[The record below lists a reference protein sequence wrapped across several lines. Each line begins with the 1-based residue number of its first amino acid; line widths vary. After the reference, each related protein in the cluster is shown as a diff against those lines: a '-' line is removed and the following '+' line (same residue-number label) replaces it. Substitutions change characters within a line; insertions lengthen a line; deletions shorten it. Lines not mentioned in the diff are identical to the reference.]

1 MSEIIYGFTQVL
13 QPTTLLTLFLGVL
26 LGVIVGALPGLND
39 AITMSILIPLTFGMD
54 PQVAMCMLVG
64 VYVSACYGGSIP
76 AILLK
81 IPGTASAML
90 TTVDGAPMARR
101 GETGL
106 ALSISSCS
114 SFFGGV
120 FSSIVLLIFSPMLA
134 KMALKFGP
142 SEYLMMAL
150 LGLSTITGL
159 AKKGQVGKSF
169 ASMAMGLIVASI
181 GLSPQGGYPRLTF
194 KNYTLMSGI
203 SLVPMLVGLF
213 GICSL
218 FELYETL
225 TVDKSAK
232 KLGDIEKVRV
242 GILPKKWIKR
252 LLPTQLRSATIGSL
266 IGAIPGAGTTMA
278 IFLSYDAAKRAY
290 PQYEFGTGIPEGVA
304 APETANNAVVA
315 SSMVPLV
322 ALGVPGNAVSAL
334 FLGALTIQGLTAGPM
349 LYKEHPEVAYLLICA
364 FFVGNLF
371 MLPIGLAFCNWM
383 AKAILKLDRRL
394 LSVLI
399 VVFCT
404 AGAFAVN
411 NNYFELY
418 TCIVFGLIAYF
429 FNKYK
434 VPIAPFVIADVLGT
448 MIESNYLQSLVIGN
462 GSFFATLKR
471 PITLGVAIATAAL
484 LLYPLIREYIIE
496 PRKKKTGIPAQKS
509 EFEEKE
515 QALKDAAD
523 E

>member
-1 MSEIIYGFTQVL
+1 MENILYGFLQVL
-13 QPTTLLTLFLGVL
+13 QPATLLMLLLGVL

-39 AITMSILIPLTFGMD
+39 AITMSILIPLTFGMN

-76 AILLK
+76 AILLR

-90 TTVDGAPMARR
+90 TTVDGAPMAKR

-106 ALSISSCS
+106 ALSISTCS
-114 SFFGGV
+114 SFFGGL
-120 FSSIVLLIFSPMLA
+120 FSSVVLMIFSPMLA

-159 AKKGQVGKSF
+159 AKKGQVSKSF
-169 ASMAMGLIVASI
+169 ASMALGLIVASI
-181 GLSPQGGYPRLTF
+181 GISPQGGVARMNF
-194 KNYTLMSGI
+194 KSYSLLSGV

-218 FELYETL
+218 FELCETMA
-225 TVDKSAK
+225 TDKSGDH
-232 KLGDIEKVRV
+232 LGVVEKVKVR
-242 GILPKKWIKR
+242 LLSKKWIRR
-252 LLPTQLRSATIGSL
+252 LLPTQLRSAAIGSV

-349 LYKEHPEVAYLLICA
+349 LYKDHPEVAYLLICA

-371 MLPIGLAFCNWM
+371 MLPIGIFFCNQM
-383 AKAILKLDRRL
+383 ARFILKLDRRL

-404 AGAFAVN
+404 AGAYAVN
-411 NNYFELY
+411 NNIFELY

-448 MIESNYLQSLVIGN
+448 MIEKNYLQSVIVGG
-462 GSFFATLKR
+462 GSFLSVFTR
-471 PITLGVAIATAAL
+471 PITLSVAIVTATL
-484 LLYPLIREYIIE
+484 LVYPLFREYVLE
-496 PRKKKTGIPAQKS
+496 PRKAKRAAAAGASDAGQSDIQHTG
-509 EFEEKE
+509 
-515 QALKDAAD
+515 D

>member
-1 MSEIIYGFTQVL
+1 MENILYGFTQVL
-13 QPTTLLTLFLGVL
+13 QPHTAVVLFLGVL

-54 PQVAMCMLVG
+54 PQVAMCALVG

-76 AILLK
+76 AILLR

-90 TTVDGAPMARR
+90 TTVDGNPMAER

-106 ALSISSCS
+106 ALSISTCS
-114 SFFGGV
+114 SFFGGL
-120 FSSIVLLIFSPMLA
+120 FSSIVLMVFSPMLA

-169 ASMAMGLIVASI
+169 ASMALGLIVASI
-181 GLSPQGGYPRLTF
+181 GVSPQGGVARLNF
-194 KNYTLMSGI
+194 GSYSLLSGV

-218 FELYETL
+218 LELTESLYKNPMGSRLNVT
-225 TVDKSAK
+225 
-232 KLGDIEKVRV
+232 EKVKV
-242 GILPKKWIKR
+242 GLLSKKWWKR
-252 LLPTQLRSATIGSL
+252 LLPTQLRSATIGSI

-278 IFLSYDAAKRAY
+278 IFLSYDAAKKAY
-290 PQYEFGTGIPEGVA
+290 PKYEFGTGIPEGVA

-349 LYKEHPEVAYLLICA
+349 LYKDHPDVAYLLICA

-371 MLPIGLAFCNWM
+371 MLPIGIFFCNQM
-383 AKAILKLDRRL
+383 ARFILKLDRRL

-399 VVFCT
+399 IVFCT

-418 TCIVFGLIAYF
+418 SCIVFGLIAYF

-434 VPIAPFVIADVLGT
+434 VPIAPFVIADVLGS
-448 MIESNYLQSLVIGN
+448 MIEKNYLQSLIVGRGN
-462 GSFFATLKR
+462 LFAVLTR
-471 PITLGVAIATAAL
+471 PITLGVAIVTAAL
-484 LLYPLIREYIIE
+484 LLYPLFRMYILD
-496 PRKKKTGIPAQKS
+496 PRKEKQAAEKAS
-509 EFEEKE
+509 EN
-515 QALKDAAD
+515 
-523 E
+523 

>member
-1 MSEIIYGFTQVL
+1 MSNILYGFSQVL
-13 QPTTLLTLFLGVL
+13 QPMPLVTLFLGVL

-39 AITMSILIPLTFGMD
+39 AITMSILIPLTFGMN

-90 TTVDGAPMARR
+90 TTVDGEPMARR

-106 ALSISSCS
+106 ALSISTCS
-114 SFFGGV
+114 SFFGGL

-150 LGLSTITGL
+150 LGLSTVTGL

-169 ASMAMGLIVASI
+169 ASMALGMIVACVGI
-181 GLSPQGGYPRLTF
+181 SPQGGVARLNF
-194 KNYTLMSGI
+194 KNYSLLSGV

-218 FELYETL
+218 FEMCEAMAK
-225 TVDKSAK
+225 DRSASR
-232 KLGDIEKVRV
+232 LNVVEKVKVR
-242 GILPKKWIKR
+242 ILSRQWILR
-252 LLPTQLRSATIGSL
+252 LLPTQLRSALIGSV

-278 IFLSYDAAKRAY
+278 IFLSYDAAKRAN
-290 PQYEFGTGIPEGVA
+290 PQYEFGTGVPEGIA

-334 FLGALTIQGLTAGPM
+334 FLGALTIQGLTAGPL
-349 LYKEHPEVAYLLICA
+349 LYKDHPEVAFLLICA

-371 MLPIGLAFCNWM
+371 MLPIGIFFCNQM
-383 AKAILKLDRRL
+383 ARFILKLDRKL

-418 TCIVFGLIAYF
+418 TCIIFGLVAYF

-434 VPIAPFVIADVLGT
+434 IPIAPFVIADVLGS
-448 MIESNYLQSLVIGN
+448 MIERNYLQSLIVGR
-462 GSFFATLKR
+462 GSILNVLTR
-471 PITLGVAIATAAL
+471 PITLGVAIVTAGL
-484 LLYPLIREYIIE
+484 LLWPLINEYLIQ
-496 PRKKKTGIPAQKS
+496 PRKAKKAQAA
-509 EFEEKE
+509 
-515 QALKDAAD
+515 QDAAGGN

>member
-1 MSEIIYGFTQVL
+1 MSEIFYGFTQVCQL
-13 QPTTLLTLFLGVL
+13 DTLFILFLGVL

-39 AITMSILIPLTFGMD
+39 AITMSVLIPITFGMN

-90 TTVDGAPMARR
+90 TTVDGEPMARR

-106 ALSISSCS
+106 ALSISTCS
-114 SFFGGV
+114 SFFGGL
-120 FSSIVLLIFSPMLA
+120 FSSIVLLIFSPLLA
-134 KMALKFGP
+134 SVALKFGP

-159 AKKGQVGKSF
+159 SKKGEVGKSF
-169 ASMAMGLIVASI
+169 CAMALGLIVACI
-181 GLSPQGGYPRLTF
+181 GISPQGGYNRLSF
-194 KNYTLMSGI
+194 RNYNLMTGV

-218 FELYETL
+218 LELAETL
-225 TVDKSAK
+225 FRDKGANSIK
-232 KLGDIEKVRV
+232 GEIEKVHV
-242 GILPKKWIKR
+242 GILPWKWIKR
-252 LLPTQLRSATIGSL
+252 LMPTWLKSASLGSV

-278 IFLSYDAAKRAY
+278 IFLSYDVAKRSY

-304 APETANNAVVA
+304 ASETANNAVVA

-349 LYKEHPEVAYLLICA
+349 LYQEHPEVAYLLICA

-371 MLPIGLAFCNWM
+371 MLPIGIFFCNQM
-383 AKAILKLDRRL
+383 ARFILRLDRRL

-399 VVFCT
+399 IVFCT

-411 NNYFELY
+411 NNYFEVNMAI
-418 TCIVFGLIAYF
+418 TFGLIAYF
-429 FNKYK
+429 MNKFK
-434 VPIAPFVIADVLGT
+434 IPIAPFVIAQVLGS
-448 MIESNYLQSLVIGN
+448 MIEKNYLQSLIVGH
-462 GSFFATLKR
+462 GSILNIFTR
-471 PITLGVAIATAAL
+471 PITLGVAIVTAVL
-484 LLYPLIREYIIE
+484 LLYPLLREYVLE
-496 PRKKKTGIPAQKS
+496 PLKAKKVSKN
-509 EFEEKE
+509 
-515 QALKDAAD
+515 
-523 E
+523 